1 MSNPVEKLKKTAR
14 NPDCHLFRVTGV
26 MMQYYAVCKRELWFY
41 LQDVDIDKENKHIHR
56 GTRVD
61 ETAFAERRESVH
73 LGMIVP
79 DLLENGR
86 VAEIK
91 PSSDGPEAGREL
103 QLYYYLWYFKHI
115 LGTERE
121 GVLIYPTEN
130 KRETVTL
137 TGSDEDRVED
147 VIEDI
152 YELRE
157 QASPP
162 PLEEKPFCTACAYQ
176 DFCWV

>member
-1 MSNPVEKLKKTAR
+1 
-14 NPDCHLFRVTGV
+14 
-26 MMQYYAVCKRELWFY
+26 MMQYYAVCERELWFY
-41 LQDVDIDKENKHIHR
+41 LQDVDIDRENEHVHR

-61 ETAFAERRESVH
+61 ETAFAERRESVN
-73 LGMIVP
+73 LGMVAP

-91 PSSDGPEAGREL
+91 PSSDGPGAGCEL
-103 QLYYYLWYFKHI
+103 QLYYYLWYFEHV

-121 GVLIYPTEN
+121 EVLIYPTEN
-130 KRETVTL
+130 ERETVTL
-137 TGSDEDRVED
+137 TERAENRVENAIAG
-147 VIEDI
+147 V

-157 QASPP
+157 RSSPP
-162 PLEEKPFCTACAYQ
+162 PLEEKPFCDACAYR